1 MADMSSFR
9 QAREVVQ
16 QKLGET
22 LADGYEDE
30 LDYNVLLADPATDDQ
45 VNLVSKRTGKSPR
58 TVLRPGGTAQRH
70 DPRPR
75 RLDFQGGSPPGL
87 RVA

>member
-45 VNLVSKRTGKSPR
+45 VNLVSKRTGKLHR
-58 TVLRPGGTAQRH
+58 ELFFAQES
-70 DPRPR
+70 
-75 RLDFQGGSPPGL
+75 RLNAMTPVRDD
-87 RVA
+87 